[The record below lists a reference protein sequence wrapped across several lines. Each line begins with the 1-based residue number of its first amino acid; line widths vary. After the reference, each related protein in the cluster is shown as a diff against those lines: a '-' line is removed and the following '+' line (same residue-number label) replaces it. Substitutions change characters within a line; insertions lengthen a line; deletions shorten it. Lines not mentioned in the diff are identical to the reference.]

1 MGEGVSKYWKK
12 VSTSFMN
19 VTGPEKNIWRSIV
32 ASQVCIS
39 YYQLPLKGRN
49 CDCTDKLARN
59 INVTILI
66 AIVDFFDIVDD
77 IWHRP
82 FSHA

>member
-39 YYQLPLKGRN
+39 YYQLPLKGKE
-49 CDCTDKLARN
+49 TVIVL
-59 INVTILI
+59 IN
-66 AIVDFFDIVDD
+66 
-77 IWHRP
+77 WHET
-82 FSHA
+82 